1 MRGVRSV
8 STDSIQAT
16 DPIATTCR
24 VLIQAKLAGWFEHGT
39 IEINTGRDLRKVRP
53 HIPDEIFFP
62 TVIAASPFNNTLPP
76 PRLEG
81 LYSTHYIRMDE
92 HYPWSNFQQRYAEVG
107 EKLLCI

>member
-1 MRGVRSV
+1 MTHRRGM
-8 STDSIQAT
+8 Q
-16 DPIATTCR
+16 R
-24 VLIQAKLAGWFEHGT
+24 VK
-39 IEINTGRDLRKVRP
+39 P

-76 PRLEG
+76 PCLEG

-107 EKLLCI
+107 EQLLCI